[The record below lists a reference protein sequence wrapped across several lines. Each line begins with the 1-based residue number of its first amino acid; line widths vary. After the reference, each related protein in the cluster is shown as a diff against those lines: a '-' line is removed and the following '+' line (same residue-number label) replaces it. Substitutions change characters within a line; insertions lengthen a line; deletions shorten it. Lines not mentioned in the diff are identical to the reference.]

1 MLGRFWV
8 IIGVGVGKVLGNNR
22 CRFWVKIGVSVGK
35 VLGNNRCR
43 CYEGFG

>member
-22 CRFWVKIGVSVGK
+22 CMCICWERYG
-35 VLGNNRCR
+35 
-43 CYEGFG
+43 